1 MLNIKNLSVGF
12 DIGTPTQKMVL
23 RDFNLDVADGE
34 FVVLLGS
41 NGAGKSTLFN
51 AILGTV
57 PYRGNIT
64 LNDIHL
70 DKLPQQERT
79 KYVGV
84 VYQDPLRGTAPNL
97 KVFDNILLSRKA
109 PSFYFIKR
117 ILHLN
122 PFKEVTKDVPYTF
135 FGYRRKCKKDTKEE
149 ISTYGLGLENQFE
162 TQAKKLSG
170 GQRQALTLYMASN
183 SNPKLLLLDEHT
195 AALDPKTQDV
205 VMEITNR
212 IVEKKKV
219 TTLMITHNLKTA
231 LKYGTRLIILNEGKV
246 VVDLSGD
253 EKKNATEEELLKLY
267 SKHFSDNILFNEK

>member
-1 MLNIKNLSVGF
+1 MLKIENLSVGF
-12 DIGTPTQKMVL
+12 EIGTPTQKMVL
-23 RDFNLDVADGE
+23 RDFNLTVDDGE

-64 LNDIHL
+64 LNDMKL
-70 DKLPQQERT
+70 DKLPQQKRT

-109 PSFYFIKR
+109 PSFYFFKR
-117 ILHLN
+117 LFHLD
-122 PFKEVTKDVPYTF
+122 PFKDSKKGDPYTF
-135 FGYRRKCKKDTKEE
+135 FEYRKRCKIEAKEE
-149 ISTYGLGLENQFE
+149 IESYGLGLENQFE
-162 TQAKKLSG
+162 TQAKQLSG

-183 SNPKLLLLDEHT
+183 SNPNLLLLDEHT
-195 AALDPKTQDV
+195 AALDPKTQDI
-205 VMEITNR
+205 VMDITNK

-231 LKYGTRLIILNEGKV
+231 LKFGTRLLILNEGKV
-246 VVDLSGD
+246 VIDLKGKD
-253 EKKNATEEELLKLY
+253 KENATEEELLHLY
-267 SKHFSDNILFNEK
+267 SKHFSDNILFSEK